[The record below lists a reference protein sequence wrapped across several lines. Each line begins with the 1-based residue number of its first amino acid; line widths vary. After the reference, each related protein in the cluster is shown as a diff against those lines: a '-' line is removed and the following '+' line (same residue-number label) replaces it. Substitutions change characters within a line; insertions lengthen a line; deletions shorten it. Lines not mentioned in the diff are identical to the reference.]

1 MQNRSYLLGTIG
13 ILAIAACSPSTPDGA
28 TSEAAQPSMADMPEM
43 AQAPAPV
50 EARAEPIAGVG
61 VVTAVDREAGTV
73 GLRHEPIPALNWSSM
88 TMTFT
93 AEPQLLADIA
103 IGDSVSFT
111 IKSPTESQALT
122 QIQKE

>member
-1 MQNRSYLLGTIG
+1 
-13 ILAIAACSPSTPDGA
+13 
-28 TSEAAQPSMADMPEM
+28 MADMPEM
-43 AQAPAPV
+43 PVMAQGPSPV

-103 IGDSVSFT
+103 IGDPVSFT
-111 IKSPTESQALT
+111 IKSPTESQVLT